1 MSFTVFRSNVLPL
14 YRPLAW
20 KNYVLDRSLRKPF
33 SSNVRWAYVP
43 QLSSS
48 MNPESLKTL
57 VRCPFPDDRIF
68 AGLQPGLSIEWM
80 TQGFYDSA
88 ERY

>member
-33 SSNVRWAYVP
+33 SSNGRWAYVP

-48 MNPESLKTL
+48 MQRFDCGRFLRRVGHRLKQSSSQKESPETE
-57 VRCPFPDDRIF
+57 R
-68 AGLQPGLSIEWM
+68 LQG
-80 TQGFYDSA
+80 
-88 ERY
+88 